1 MTPIAPA
8 KAGEG
13 LLTVSR
19 YAAPMRLQ
27 QITERYLWIV
37 GNLLVI
43 GLFAIDLS
51 QLHGLRVGD
60 NVMWGRD
67 FLNLWAGGR
76 LAIDGRLDALYDLG
90 RYHDFLQQS
99 FGPLALHIYSYPP
112 TSLLLDVPFGALP
125 YPLAYALWTIGG
137 AALFWWAAR
146 PHLRAAGL
154 PAWLALVTPAA
165 TINLW
170 AGHFGFLMGALWLL
184 AFRDVDDRPKRAG
197 LTTALMAVKP
207 HMALLIPLLLLR
219 RARWATI
226 LVAAAGVAT
235 IGAASLIAFGPGL
248 WRTYLHAT
256 AALEI
261 STMAMRDQ
269 FFQTMMTTTTVT
281 MHQHALTVPFAGIA
295 QAVTAVAAL
304 ALLWRA
310 TAGGAPLAKLC
321 FPAATATFLVLPY
334 AFDYDMTVATLGLM
348 LTLHRRWDALAGWE
362 RAALGA
368 GFLVPQAGILLAMA
382 GVPLVPVI
390 LLAALVVQ
398 LRAEGLLRR
407 PESTRAE
414 PVDALS
420 ALR

>member
-1 MTPIAPA
+1 
-8 KAGEG
+8 
-13 LLTVSR
+13 
-19 YAAPMRLQ
+19 MRLQ
-27 QITERYLWIV
+27 QVTERYLWIV
-37 GNLLVI
+37 GNLLVV

-51 QLHGLRVGD
+51 QLHGLRVAD

-76 LAIDGRLDALYDLG
+76 LAIAGRLDALYDLG
-90 RYHDFLQQS
+90 RYHDFLQAS

-112 TSLLLDVPFGALP
+112 TSLLLDLPFGALP

-137 AALFWWAAR
+137 AALFGWAAR
-146 PHLRAAGL
+146 AHLREAGL
-154 PAWLALVTPAA
+154 PAWLALATPAA

-184 AFRDVDDRPKRAG
+184 AFRDLDGRPKRAG

-219 RARWATI
+219 RGRWTTI
-226 LVAAAGVAT
+226 LVAGAGVAA
-235 IGAASLIAFGPGL
+235 IAVASLLAFGPGL

-256 AALEI
+256 AALEV
-261 STMAMRDQ
+261 STMAMGDQ
-269 FFQTMMTTTTVT
+269 FFQTMMVTTTVA
-281 MHQHALTVPFAGIA
+281 MHQHALTAPLAGIA
-295 QAVTAVAAL
+295 QIATAVAAL
-304 ALLWRA
+304 VLLWRA
-310 TAGGAPLAKLC
+310 MAGGGALARLC

-334 AFDYDMTVATLGLM
+334 AFDYDMTVAALGLM

-362 RAALGA
+362 RAVLGA
-368 GFLVPQAGILLAMA
+368 GFLVPQGGILLAMA

-398 LRAEGLLRR
+398 LQAEGFLLR
-407 PESTRAE
+407 PKSVRAE
-414 PVDALS
+414 PVEALS
-420 ALR
+420 YPP